1 MRILRPLRDRDFAL
15 LWAGLTISLL
25 GDGIYLVAIAWQV
38 YDLSNTPSALALVGL
53 AWSIGLAAFLLGGG
67 VVSDRFDRRRVMVFA
82 DLVRAVALLAIG
94 VLSVSGRLELWHL
107 IALVIVYAGG
117 EAFFGPALGA
127 LVPDILRE
135 RQLVEANA
143 LEQFMRQTFRR
154 LVGPALG
161 GGVVAWVGPGDA
173 FLIDAATFV
182 ASAVAIGL
190 IRTRSRGAPASTGSL
205 RREMAEG
212 IAFVRSQRWIWVT
225 VLVSSVA
232 LLLFYGPMEVLLPYL
247 IRNELGGGAGVFGLV
262 LAADGIGAIVASL
275 WLSQRGMPRR
285 YLTVTY
291 IAWGLATLPVAG
303 YALATASWQL
313 MALSAIHGAL
323 IALGLVIWGTLL
335 QVRVPPE
342 MRGRA
347 RSVDWFASIAFA
359 PLSFALTAPVAGLLG
374 VRTTL
379 VVAGVVPALTT
390 LVLFLAFRLQ
400 RDETPLPAPRGQLA
414 EEPAAA

>member
-107 IALVIVYAGG
+107 IALVVVYAGG

-379 VVAGVVPALTT
+379 VLAGVVPALTT

>member
-182 ASAVAIGL
+182 ASAIAIGL

-374 VRTTL
+374 ARTTL
-379 VVAGVVPALTT
+379 VLAGVVPALTT

-400 RDETPLPAPRGQLA
+400 RDETPLPAPRGHLA